1 MGTYVEVDMFG
12 LPCDT
17 VRKKF
22 RTKVVPN
29 NGICPQFNEE
39 PFLFKQVS
47 IGWGKNCCT

>member
-1 MGTYVEVDMFG
+1 MFG

-29 NGICPQFNEE
+29 NGISPKFADAKSE
-39 PFLFKQVS
+39 PFLFRQVS
-47 IGWGKNCCT
+47 